1 MMIDIGIVGCIGLVL
16 TDWIMHHYNA
26 IKYYIKDMIAFYY
39 NADKEIFGKHEETNF
54 N

>member
-26 IKYYIKDMIAFYY
+26 IKYYIK
-39 NADKEIFGKHEETNF
+39 EIINMEVFRNETTDTY
-54 N
+54 